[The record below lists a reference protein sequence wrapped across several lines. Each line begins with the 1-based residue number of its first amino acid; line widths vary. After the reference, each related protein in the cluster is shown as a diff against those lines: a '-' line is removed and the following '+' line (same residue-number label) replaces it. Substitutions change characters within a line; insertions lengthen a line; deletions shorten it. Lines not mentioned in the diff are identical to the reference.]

1 MGFCIVMKLW
11 QYSRLLHQNQSF
23 FDYLNWRLVRE
34 ACALSLHEVTWL
46 GVKNLK
52 EDCNRRSNIQ
62 RLAINVSFH
71 HLELITKHEN
81 VEQAQKE
88 ISNCNSLIF
97 SSIRTVI

>member
-1 MGFCIVMKLW
+1 MKLW

-52 EDCNRRSNIQ
+52 VKY
-62 RLAINVSFH
+62 L
-71 HLELITKHEN
+71 
-81 VEQAQKE
+81 
-88 ISNCNSLIF
+88 SLIADSAPNNDPELKYGDVYF
-97 SSIRTVI
+97 FVSACT

>member
-52 EDCNRRSNIQ
+52 VFYFFCYYYSTTCDFCV
-62 RLAINVSFH
+62 IN
-71 HLELITKHEN
+71 LL
-81 VEQAQKE
+81 VEEQTNK
-88 ISNCNSLIF
+88 ILGICKLIF
-97 SSIRTVI
+97 FIGMRGKLKS